1 MALKFS
7 IAFFIGC
14 ILLVTVFRSK
24 FKGDIGELATA
35 LLIKDLDRDKYIK
48 LHDIKL
54 KNPSDNT
61 KTTQIDH
68 IVISCYGIFCIETKG
83 YKGKIYG
90 KEFSNQWTQ
99 NLSGKKYYFMNP
111 IFQNYAH
118 IKALEAILKPYYPD
132 MVYHSIIAFSGEAN
146 LDSIE
151 VNNAKVCKIAYVSNV
166 IKSLSTEEVISF
178 DEVKNIEKIIEK
190 NKSYQSDFSHTRDI
204 KKIKKANEE
213 KIKQNICPRC
223 GGQLVERK
231 GKYGEFI
238 GCSNYPKCRFVVN
251 KK

>member
-1 MALKFS
+1 MALKLS

>member
-1 MALKFS
+1 MVLKISIAFS
-7 IAFFIGC
+7 IAC
-14 ILLVTVFRSK
+14 ILLITVFQSQ
-24 FKGDIGELATA
+24 FKGQIGEFATA
-35 LLIKDLDRDKYIK
+35 RSIKDLDRNKYIK

-54 KNPSDNT
+54 KNPSDHT

-99 NLSGKKYYFMNP
+99 YLYGKKYYFMNP
-111 IFQNYAH
+111 ILQNYAH
-118 IKALEAILKPYYPD
+118 IKSLEAILSPYYPN

-151 VNNAKVCKIAYVSNV
+151 IENAKVCKIAYVSDV
-166 IKSLSTEEVISF
+166 IKSLSTEEILSF
-178 DEVKNIEKIIEK
+178 DEVSNIEKIIMK
-190 NKSYQSDFSHTRDI
+190 NRSMQSDFSHTRDI
-204 KKIKKANEE
+204 KKIKKANDK

-223 GGQLVERK
+223 GGQLVERN
-231 GKYGEFI
+231 GKYGKFI
-238 GCSNYPKCRFVVN
+238 GCSNFPKCRFVAN

>member
-1 MALKFS
+1 MALKLS

-90 KEFSNQWTQ
+90 KEFSN
-99 NLSGKKYYFMNP
+99 
-111 IFQNYAH
+111 
-118 IKALEAILKPYYPD
+118 
-132 MVYHSIIAFSGEAN
+132 
-146 LDSIE
+146 
-151 VNNAKVCKIAYVSNV
+151 
-166 IKSLSTEEVISF
+166 
-178 DEVKNIEKIIEK
+178 
-190 NKSYQSDFSHTRDI
+190 
-204 KKIKKANEE
+204 
-213 KIKQNICPRC
+213 
-223 GGQLVERK
+223 
-231 GKYGEFI
+231 
-238 GCSNYPKCRFVVN
+238 
-251 KK
+251 

>member
-1 MALKFS
+1 MALKLS

-118 IKALEAILKPYYPD
+118 IKALEAILKPYYPE

-151 VNNAKVCKIAYVSNV
+151 VENAKVCKIAYVSDV
-166 IKSLSTEEVISF
+166 IKSLSTEEIISF

-204 KKIKKANEE
+204 KKIKK
-213 KIKQNICPRC
+213 
-223 GGQLVERK
+223 LM
-231 GKYGEFI
+231 
-238 GCSNYPKCRFVVN
+238 
-251 KK
+251 KKK

>member
-1 MALKFS
+1 MALKLS

-118 IKALEAILKPYYPD
+118 IKAVEEILKPYYPD

-151 VNNAKVCKIAYVSNV
+151 VNNAKVCKIAYVSDV

-190 NKSYQSDFSHTRDI
+190 NKSYQSDFYHTRDI

-231 GKYGEFI
+231 GKYGKFI
-238 GCSNYPKCRFVVN
+238 GCSNFPKCRFVVN